1 MPRHMLRNSFAAAL
15 IGAAAASS
23 AAAQDI
29 LVTAPEQRIVER
41 TNIGAEV
48 VENTASV
55 VVNIRDLNL
64 ASAAG
69 WNAMEKRLASA
80 SRVAC
85 NTIEQRIPIDLRTDG
100 SNCARIA
107 YRHAIARIRD

>member
-1 MPRHMLRNSFAAAL
+1 
-15 IGAAAASS
+15 
-23 AAAQDI
+23 
-29 LVTAPEQRIVER
+29 
-41 TNIGAEV
+41 
-48 VENTASV
+48 
-55 VVNIRDLNL
+55 
-64 ASAAG
+64 
-69 WNAMEKRLASA
+69 MEKRLASA